1 MKTAEGPEVQSRA
14 RRLWGPYLWA
24 DGTTPRKSDGLI
36 YESKDVDID
45 GTHPSESGRKKVAE
59 LLLRFFQTD
68 PVVGVGAHRPEDVS
82 CCHLQRRMGWEFR
95 C

>member
-68 PVVGVGAHRPEDVS
+68 PVAS
-82 CCHLQRRMGWEFR
+82 SWYLKK
-95 C
+95 